1 MLTSRLGLWA
11 PVVAYMAAIFA
22 LSSATYVPSAPG
34 GLSDK
39 EAHGLVY
46 AGLAAVLARAL
57 AGGAWTRLT
66 PRVVAVAWL
75 VAVLYGVSD
84 EWHQSFVSGRTSDL
98 LDVAADASGA
108 SLAAVV
114 LWACGIIARLRRA
127 DVESR

>member
-22 LSSATYVPSAPG
+22 LSSTSHLPSAPG

-39 EAHGLVY
+39 EVHGLVY
-46 AGLAAVLARAL
+46 AGLVAVLARAL

-66 PRVVAVAWL
+66 PRVVVVAWL
-75 VAVLYGVSD
+75 VAVLYGASD
-84 EWHQSFVSGRTSDL
+84 EWHQRFVSERTSDL

-108 SLAAVV
+108 ALGAVV

-127 DVESR
+127 DVEFR

>member
-1 MLTSRLGLWA
+1 
-11 PVVAYMAAIFA
+11 
-22 LSSATYVPSAPG
+22 
-34 GLSDK
+34 
-39 EAHGLVY
+39 
-46 AGLAAVLARAL
+46 
-57 AGGAWTRLT
+57 
-66 PRVVAVAWL
+66 
-75 VAVLYGVSD
+75 VLYGVSD